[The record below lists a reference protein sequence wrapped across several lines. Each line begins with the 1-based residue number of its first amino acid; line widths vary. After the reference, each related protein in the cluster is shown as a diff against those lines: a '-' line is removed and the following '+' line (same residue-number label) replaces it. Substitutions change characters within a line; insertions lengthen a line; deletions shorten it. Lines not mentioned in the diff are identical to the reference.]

1 MLNGLKLAMVG
12 EFTPW
17 KWTNAV
23 SQVSFFPENPLLNIN
38 QHTIGGRTSLFS
50 VYAHSNTVWQY
61 RPGAGEGA
69 DPTMHQD
76 QLVALSILSGPL

>member
-12 EFTPW
+12 EFIPW

-23 SQVSFFPENPLLNIN
+23 SQGFILPGEPIVN

-69 DPTMHQD
+69 NPTMHQD
-76 QLVALSILSGPL
+76 QLVALSILCGPL

>member
-12 EFTPW
+12 EFRPW

-23 SQVSFFPENPLLNIN
+23 SQGFILPGELSVNL
-38 QHTIGGRTSLFS
+38 HTIAGRTSLFS
-50 VYAHSNTVWQY
+50 VYAHSNIVWQH

-69 DPTMHQD
+69 DPTMDQD
-76 QLVALSILSGPL
+76 QLVALPILSGPV